1 MGLWDLT
8 AQSLRCPLLLMGRK
22 GRWDLTGLLVPRGHS
37 DQLFRL
43 GQTALSAH

>member
-1 MGLWDLT
+1 MDQWDLT
-8 AQSLRCPLLLMGRK
+8 GLSLRCRLLLMGRK

-43 GQTALSAH
+43 GPTAQ